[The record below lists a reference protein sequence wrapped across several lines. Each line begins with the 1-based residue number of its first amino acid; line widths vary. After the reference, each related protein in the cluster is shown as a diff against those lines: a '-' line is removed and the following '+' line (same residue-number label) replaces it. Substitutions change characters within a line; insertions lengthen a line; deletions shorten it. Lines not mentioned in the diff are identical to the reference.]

1 MPTPTSIKVNVRD
14 VLASAL
20 SGVAASV
27 YASVPEAVIPPACI
41 VIPGTPYLES
51 TLINGSVTKVKIN
64 FTVTAAVAYN
74 NNAGALDNLEK
85 LSLQILAAIPSG
97 YIVGDVSRPSIIALG
112 SSNFLTSDIDVSTYY
127 KQEN

>member
-1 MPTPTSIKVNVRD
+1 MTTIQADVRAP
-14 VLASAL
+14 LATAL
-20 SGVAASV
+20 AGVTASV
-27 YASVPEAVIPPACI
+27 YESVPEALIAPAALI
-41 VIPGTPYLES
+41 IPGTPYMET
-51 TLINGSVTKVKIN
+51 TLISSAVQVKLN
-64 FTVTAAVAYN
+64 FTITAAVAYN

>member
-1 MPTPTSIKVNVRD
+1 MPTPTSIQANVRAP
-14 VLASAL
+14 LATAL
-20 SGVAASV
+20 AGVTASV
-27 YASVPEAVIPPACI
+27 YESVPEALIAPAAI
-41 VIPGTPYLES
+41 IIPGTPYLET
-51 TLINGSVTKVKIN
+51 TLISSSVQVKIN
-64 FTVTAAVAYN
+64 FTITAAVAFN

-97 YIVGDVSRPSIIALG
+97 YVVGDVSRPSITALG